1 MSGDDDKISSLAVAR
16 FNRDR
21 RTEAH
26 DPVTALDA
34 AKEWIAECE
43 EKPDHV
49 IVLVGRTTKDG
60 ASATRY
66 FQAGQYKFHAQYGL
80 VMVGGNMILQDG
92 RDDD

>member
-1 MSGDDDKISSLAVAR
+1 MSGGDDKISSLAVAR

-60 ASATRY
+60 GSATRF
-66 FQAGQYKFHAQYGL
+66 FQAGQYPYHAQYGL
-80 VMVGGNMILQDG
+80 VIEGGNMIREND